1 MNENEN
7 PDNIGTFGS
16 YNAVPAESVT
26 HPVLKG
32 LYERIA
38 DLEKQLD
45 TQKTIASE
53 AQIRLREQRSEMND
67 NEGKLQDI
75 LIEALGDEEI
85 EQDVA
90 DKIAEI
96 YGLDLRKVFALNI
109 TVTLSVE
116 VSAPIGTELS
126 DIADNIGIGYSGITY
141 SGVGELESDSWE
153 IENWEEV

>member
-7 PDNIGTFGS
+7 GTFGE
-16 YNAVPAESVT
+16 YTGNADVPDTAVS

-38 DLEKQLD
+38 DLEKQLSVAL
-45 TQKTIASE
+45 TSEQYHASRYSDL
-53 AQIRLREQRSEMND
+53 QSGYRDS
-67 NEGKLQDI
+67 EGKLQDI
-75 LIEALGDEEI
+75 LIEALSNEEI

-90 DKIAEI
+90 DSIAGL
-96 YGLDLRKVFALNI
+96 YDLDLRKVFALNI

-126 DIADNIGIGYSGITY
+126 DIADNIGIGYGGITY
-141 SGVGELESDSWE
+141 SGEGELESDSWE
-153 IENWEEV
+153 IEGWEEV

>member
-1 MNENEN
+1 MSE
-7 PDNIGTFGS
+7 DGIGVFGDYNGADS
-16 YNAVPAESVT
+16 VPNNAVN

-32 LYERIA
+32 LYERITN
-38 DLEKQLD
+38 LESQLESAIFRE
-45 TQKTIASE
+45 KE
-53 AQIRLREQRSEMND
+53 ANDRLREQRSEMND

-75 LIEALGDEEI
+75 LIEALSDEEI

-90 DKIAEI
+90 DKIAEL

-116 VSAPIGTELS
+116 VSAPVGTELS
-126 DIADNIGIGYSGITY
+126 DIADNIGIGYGGITY

-153 IENWEEV
+153 MENWEEV